1 MKEVS
6 VPCPTYTASLSQ
18 NKDIFVCGG
27 EDLKLYK
34 YDYETG
40 IEIGEK

>member
-1 MKEVS
+1 MCSENIS
-6 VPCPTYTASLSQ
+6 LQLFNIPTFFL
-18 NKDIFVCGG
+18 KIFVCGG

-40 IEIGEK
+40 IEIGEF